1 MATPNGRGGWDL
13 TDSDVDAIAAA
24 SGFPGVERDEVTGL
38 TESETVAVVAEL
50 EGKGMVPDPTYGD
63 PHRTQNVAADPAYT
77 VGRVDFSEM
86 LTSDAQWSLKHRFD
100 ELLGRPYL
108 STQLA
113 AMLPAD
119 VALRLVERAE
129 HVITQRVQ
137 AGLDQIANELN
148 RTTEE
153 AIDRMAKTAEQ
164 KLKELRNERFK
175 PTRLG

>member
-24 SGFPGVERDEVTGL
+24 SGFPGVERDEITGL
-38 TESETVAVVAEL
+38 TETETVAVVAEL
-50 EGKGMVPDPTYGD
+50 EDKGSAP
-63 PHRTQNVAADPAYT
+63 DPAYHT
-77 VGRVDFSEM
+77 GRVDFSEM
-86 LTSDAQWSLKHRFD
+86 LHTDAQWSLKHRFD

-129 HVITQRVQ
+129 KVVASRVEQ
-137 AGLDQIANELN
+137 ALARIGNEIS
-148 RTTEE
+148 RTTEDTLTRLQQE
-153 AIDRMAKTAEQ
+153 TDD